1 MPGKSGSRSTK
12 FQAHTQRRVQSGNSQ
27 AEIRHAST
35 APRQNT
41 DKLDAPGGVRLNK
54 AIAAAGLCSRR
65 KADEL
70 ILAGQV
76 LVNGVLEANPARH
89 VLPDDCIAVNGR
101 ELTAAQEYCY
111 LLLHK
116 PVQTVCTVSDP
127 EGRPTVMEYLPAGVR
142 HLRLYPVG
150 RLDYFSE
157 GLLLLTND
165 GALTHRLLS
174 PKSHVDKVYYARTEG
189 TPTEADAARL
199 AQGITLADGLR
210 CLPAELKICGQGQVL
225 LTLREGKFHQA
236 KRMLAFC
243 GTPVVYLKRLS
254 MGPLRLGEDLRPGEF
269 RHLTQEEIDKLQQA
283 VGLVA
288 ADCQKNDNNFCKIHK
303 KPLANP

>member
-1 MPGKSGSRSTK
+1 M
-12 FQAHTQRRVQSGNSQ
+12 
-27 AEIRHAST
+27 
-35 APRQNT
+35 
-41 DKLDAPGGVRLNK
+41 
-54 AIAAAGLCSRR
+54 
-65 KADEL
+65 
-70 ILAGQV
+70 
-76 LVNGVLEANPARH
+76 
-89 VLPDDCIAVNGR
+89 
-101 ELTAAQEYCY
+101 
-111 LLLHK
+111 
-116 PVQTVCTVSDP
+116 
-127 EGRPTVMEYLPAGVR
+127 
-142 HLRLYPVG
+142 
-150 RLDYFSE
+150 
-157 GLLLLTND
+157 
-165 GALTHRLLS
+165 
-174 PKSHVDKVYYARTEG
+174 DKVYYARTEG

-210 CLPAELKICGQGQVL
+210 CLPAELNICGEGRVL